1 MLLFVRLLGG
11 PRAIQTEYIIMVQ
24 VEMVEVRRHWFHEG
38 LIILLVTLLYDNRE
52 YLLPILTLAV
62 LSVLGCLSVIIG
74 RG

>member
-24 VEMVEVRRHWFHEG
+24 VEMVEVWRHWFNEG